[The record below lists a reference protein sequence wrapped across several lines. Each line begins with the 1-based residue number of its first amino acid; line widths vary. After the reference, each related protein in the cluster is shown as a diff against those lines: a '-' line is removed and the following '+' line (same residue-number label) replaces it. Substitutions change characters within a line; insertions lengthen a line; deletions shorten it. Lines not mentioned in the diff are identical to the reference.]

1 MEEERTVVC
10 TAMRL
15 FTSKVGGME
24 EGVKGRRIQ
33 GCSQIYEGVRYVRVS
48 ILREVLF

>member
-15 FTSKVGGME
+15 FTSKVGGI
-24 EGVKGRRIQ
+24 VKGRRIQ
-33 GCSQIYEGVRYVRVS
+33 GRSQIYEGGGGGGGS
-48 ILREVLF
+48 DMCE